1 MLRYQHYVNELM
13 TSNCYVIF
21 DESTKHC
28 IVIDPGS
35 EKSDR
40 EISFIR
46 ENNLKLDYVIV
57 THEHS
62 DHNWGVNALMEV
74 FSDAFLVCSEECA
87 KRVNKQ
93 FKAYFLLY
101 YDDPNYCY
109 NLHQPDILI
118 KSDDNI
124 LDWNGLKLEF
134 FLTPGHSYGSM
145 CIKIDGK
152 LFTGDTLMPYK
163 PYFNGR
169 DSNEEDWESSIDK
182 LENKVHLDTI
192 IYPGHGESLTFIEWL
207 QNYRRK

>member
-1 MLRYQHYVNELM
+1 
-13 TSNCYVIF
+13 VIY

-46 ENNLKLDYVIV
+46 EHNLKLDYVFV

-62 DHNWGVNALMEV
+62 DHNWGVNALMEAIG
-74 FSDAFLVCSEECA
+74 DASLVCSGECA

-101 YDDPNYCY
+101 YDDPNYYY

-124 LDWNGLKLEF
+124 LHWNGFKVEF
-134 FLTPGHSYGSM
+134 ILTPGHSYGSM
-145 CIKIDGK
+145 CIKIEDK
-152 LFTGDTLMPYK
+152 LFTGDTIMPYK

-182 LENKVHLDTI
+182 LENKLPLDTI
-192 IYPGHGESLTFIEWL
+192 IYPGHGESLTFNEWL
-207 QNYRRK
+207 QNYRRR